1 MNYTGNG
8 GNFLEDTGQSANVNI
23 YILPSRQNAVLQN
36 ITSEYTGIK
45 DSYLNGNT
53 YGVSVLG
60 SSTRQFNFSSTHQTS
75 RNSAIVKDMENG
87 GEEIEITCQ
96 LSETSN
102 VPSLKF
108 IINENAPGTYYETSS
123 DNSTECET
131 HPNCEVE
138 STNSC
143 LYAEDPPIKS
153 CNTCSEYYT
162 ENTTSGLCNLVK
174 QKIF

>member
-1 MNYTGNG
+1 MVEI
-8 GNFLEDTGQSANVNI
+8 FHEDTGQSANVNI

-87 GEEIEITCQ
+87 GEKVEITCQ

-102 VPSLKF
+102 IASLG

-123 DNSTECET
+123 DVYKCET

-143 LYAEDPPIKS
+143 LYAKDPPIKAVILVV
-153 CNTCSEYYT
+153 NIIQKILRPVYAD
-162 ENTTSGLCNLVK
+162 LVK
-174 QKIF
+174 QNILVI